1 MNPTDEAMD
10 PSPLPK
16 ANYWDSFSFATSSRA
31 TSQTLDID
39 PDQALRR
46 LAMLHAIISF
56 NAVALALTIIF
67 ASSMI

>member
-1 MNPTDEAMD
+1 MNPAVEAMD

-16 ANYWDSFSFATSSRA
+16 ANYWDSFSFATSLRA
-31 TSQTLDID
+31 TSQTLDTD

-56 NAVALALTIIF
+56 DAAALALTNIF